1 MKLKLILLGAVL
13 ALLYPAMVAQA
24 QQPSFHVILHD
35 PIQTASPAPGPQTIS
50 FHATLKNNGPT
61 AIYINGASLTLNA
74 PSSHFTLDAS
84 KFYQN
89 VPTVLAANSSWSGF
103 VFDVISTGASPL
115 NEVFYGDL
123 TVLGGVGPTQ
133 EGDMREL
140 DSVAFAVAVVPEA
153 SGFVMFGAGL
163 LGVGLLIRRRPGMLT
178 RLR

>member
-1 MKLKLILLGAVL
+1 MKLKLILLGVVL
-13 ALLYPAMVAQA
+13 ALLSPAMVAQA

-35 PIQTASPAPGPQTIS
+35 PLGTATPGVPGTIS

-61 AIYINGASLTLNA
+61 AVYINGASITLNA

-89 VPTVLAANSSWSGF
+89 VPTVLAANSSWSGL
-103 VFDVISTGASPL
+103 VFDVLSSGSGAL
-115 NEVFYGDL
+115 QEFFYGDL

-133 EGDMREL
+133 QDDMREL
-140 DSVAFAVAVVPEA
+140 DSVHFAVAVVPEA

-163 LGVGLLIRRRPGMLT
+163 LGVGLLIRRRPGMLA

>member
-1 MKLKLILLGAVL
+1 MKLKLILLGVVL
-13 ALLYPAMVAQA
+13 ALLSPAMVAQA

-35 PIQTASPAPGPQTIS
+35 PMGTATPNGPAQIS

-61 AIYINGASLTLNA
+61 AVYINGASLTLNA
-74 PSSHFTLDAS
+74 PSSHFTLDAT

-89 VPTVLAANSSWSGF
+89 VPTVLAANSSWSGL
-103 VFDVISTGASPL
+103 VFDVISTGAGPL
-115 NEVFYGDL
+115 NQLFYGDL
-123 TVLGGVGPTQ
+123 TVLGGVGPAQ

-140 DSVAFAVAVVPEA
+140 DSVTFAVAVVPEA

-163 LGVGLLIRRRPGMLT
+163 LGVGLLIRRRPGMLA